1 MLYNNLPQTRSQ
13 CSTEDL
19 VHFTLSKKI
28 FFLIA
33 FAITFNV
40 NSQSFTGNEL
50 KNGPIAQKNKS
61 VIFLAADLKNGGIT
75 SVYRSFEKA
84 AKLLGWKITI
94 KNGMG
99 KTSEQSRIFEEAISG
114 KPDGIILGGLQST
127 AFKKEIQTAKEKNIA
142 LVGWHASEKA
152 GPTKD
157 LFANITTDPREVAKI
172 TAEFVI
178 KDAIINKANLGIILF
193 NDSQFAIANK
203 KIKTIIDFIEACK
216 GYKNC
221 KVLSVENIPISEA
234 DKTIPTIVPK
244 LIEKYGNHWTYSI
257 GINDIYFDTIN
268 LPLLQAGR
276 RDIRNV
282 SAGDGSLTALSRI
295 SNGKSQ
301 QIGTIA
307 EPLKLQGFQLADE
320 LNRAFANHKPS
331 EFISKPI
338 LVTTELLQEKSGL
351 DVETDIE
358 EIYTSI
364 WFK

>member
-1 MLYNNLPQTRSQ
+1 M
-13 CSTEDL
+13 
-19 VHFTLSKKI
+19 HFDSLKKI
-28 FFLIA
+28 FFLIT
-33 FAITFNV
+33 FASTFNV
-40 NSQSFTGNEL
+40 YSQPFTSNEV

-61 VIFLAADLKNGGIT
+61 VVFLAADFKNGGVT

-99 KTSEQSRIFEEAISG
+99 KISEQSRIFEEAISG

-127 AFKKEIQTAKEKNIA
+127 AFTKEIQIAREKNIA
-142 LVGWHASEKA
+142 LVGWHANEKA
-152 GPTKD
+152 GQTKD

-178 KDAIINKANLGIILF
+178 KDAIKNKTKLGIIFF

-203 KIKTIIDFIEACK
+203 KIKAMIEFIEACK
-216 GYKNC
+216 EYKNC
-221 KVLSVENIPISEA
+221 KVLSVEDIAISEA

-257 GINDIYFDTIN
+257 GINDVYFDTIN

-301 QIGTIA
+301 QIATVA

-320 LNRAFANHKPS
+320 LNRAFANYRPS
-331 EFISKPI
+331 HFISNPI
-338 LVTTELLQEKSGL
+338 LVTNDLMREKSGL
-351 DVETDIE
+351 DVETDVE

-364 WFK
+364 WFKKN